1 MNDGS
6 QPSQV
11 IKTPDP
17 DGEGVAP
24 DYPCRVWD
32 LLWSVSQKQPD
43 AIALEAPDRQPLT
56 FGLLQK
62 QVDSTV
68 RTLNGLGTGPGDT
81 VAFVVENGPEMAA
94 LFVALAAGATAAPLN
109 PAYQRSE
116 LEFYL
121 SDLASFT
128 SQFTLFQA

>member
-43 AIALEAPDRQPLT
+43 AIALEAMV
-56 FGLLQK
+56 QK
-62 QVDSTV
+62 FERAV
-68 RTLNGLGTGPGDT
+68 
-81 VAFVVENGPEMAA
+81 
-94 LFVALAAGATAAPLN
+94 
-109 PAYQRSE
+109 
-116 LEFYL
+116 
-121 SDLASFT
+121 
-128 SQFTLFQA
+128 